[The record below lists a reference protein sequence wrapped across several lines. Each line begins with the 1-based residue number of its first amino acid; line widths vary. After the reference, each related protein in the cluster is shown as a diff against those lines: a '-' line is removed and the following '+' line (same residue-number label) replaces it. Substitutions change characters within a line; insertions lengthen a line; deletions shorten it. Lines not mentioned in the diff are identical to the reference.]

1 MTYIKPNCNKNILN
15 RILAGLV
22 CGILMATFYLVA
34 VYNDVVNLNHNIAA
48 AKAQLDA
55 IGAQNTTLNNQVV
68 ASLGNI
74 QSGDLAAEGGLVQ
87 DNHPQYFSQSWPI
100 ASKQ

>member
-1 MTYIKPNCNKNILN
+1 
-15 RILAGLV
+15 
-22 CGILMATFYLVA
+22 MATFYLVA